1 MTIIFLTIK
10 ARLSL
15 KASPALLRGPPN
27 KPWNKPYTIS
37 LTWSDCLEM
46 KGMWEGKEDKE
57 AKEQSTKVTLSS
69 LGLCSEHFNAKNVY
83 VWEIIGRSLKNGVK
97 ITERD
102 MFIFGNL
109 LRRQVHCSGQKVDM
123 AVEGNLVLKKPF

>member
-83 VWEIIGRSLKNGVK
+83 VWEIIGRSLNR
-97 ITERD
+97 ERYVY
-102 MFIFGNL
+102 IW
-109 LRRQVHCSGQKVDM
+109 QP
-123 AVEGNLVLKKPF
+123 VEEASALFRAES